1 MTVAPVTSGVWRAGT
16 RWVNWYLVDAGRE
29 GCVLIDAGLPGYH
42 KALARSLDQI
52 GKTPSDIKA
61 VVLTH
66 GHIDHVGMAPYL
78 ADAGTEI
85 YLHQEDVSLAAD
97 PRTNRTERSVLPYLL
112 YPGVAGFVGH
122 AILNG
127 ALNPAR
133 PMPASRPLMEGVNPQ
148 IPGSPVVT
156 HTPGH
161 TDGSCV
167 IEFKEHGIAF
177 VGDLLCTASPV
188 TGLHAPPQL
197 QTRGSNRDSS
207 QAMASLERL
216 ESMTARLVLPG
227 HGQPWTGGIEAAAES
242 ARRIGCR

>member
-1 MTVAPVTSGVWRAGT
+1 MIASQISSGVWRAGT
-16 RWVNWYLVDAGRE
+16 RWVNWYLVDAGSE
-29 GCVLIDAGLPGYH
+29 GCVLIDAGLPRYH
-42 KALARSLDQI
+42 KDLARSLNQI
-52 GKTPSDIKA
+52 GKTPADIKA
-61 VVLTH
+61 LVLTH

-78 ADAGTEI
+78 ADAGTVV
-85 YLHQEDVSLAAD
+85 YLHEADVSLAGN
-97 PRTNRTERSVLPYLL
+97 PGSNTTERNPLPYLR

-127 ALNPAR
+127 ALKPER
-133 PMPASRPLMEGVNPQ
+133 PMPPTSPLVEDANPA

-167 IEFKEHGIAF
+167 IEFKEHGIGF

-188 TGLHAPPQL
+188 TGRHAPPQL
-197 QTRGSNRDSS
+197 QTRGSNKNSS
-207 QAMASLERL
+207 QAMRSLDLLEGL
-216 ESMTARLVLPG
+216 ESRVILPG
-227 HGQPWTGGIEAAAES
+227 HGQPWTDGIEAAAAS